1 MKTEER
7 NRLIYEA
14 WKNGKSAKEIAEE
27 FHCTP
32 STVNYIRESY
42 KALLAMRKTLVYRYI
57 LEETDGGNDHRTAKR
72 IWIALNR
79 KCNIDQLFN
88 RTANYPP
95 GALRLTTIRGKGIRI
110 LFFIRNA
117 TPSEIKAIKNIG
129 PKAWGILERVK
140 HRINKEFG
148 IAGLGDADL
157 IKNKEQE
164 QDQRDEWD
172 KIIEKEY
179 GGHNG

>member
-14 WKNGKSAKEIAEE
+14 WKAGKSAKEISEE

-32 STVNYIRESY
+32 STVNYIREAY
-42 KALLAMRKTLVYRYI
+42 KALLAMRKTLIYRYI
-57 LEETDGGNDHRTAKR
+57 LEETNGGNDHRTAKR

-95 GALRLTTIRGKGIRI
+95 NALKLTTIRGKGIRI
-110 LFFIRNA
+110 LFFLRNA

-140 HRINKEFG
+140 YRVNKEFG
-148 IAGLGDADL
+148 IAGLGDSNL
-157 IKNKEQE
+157 IKNME
-164 QDQRDEWD
+164 DAIDEAC
-172 KIIEKEY
+172 EAEE
-179 GGHNG
+179 NP

>member
-14 WKNGKSAKEIAEE
+14 WKAGKSAKEISEE

-42 KALLAMRKTLVYRYI
+42 KALLAMRKTLIYRYI
-57 LEETDGGNDHRTAKR
+57 LEETTGGNDHRTAKR

-88 RTANYPP
+88 RTSNYPP
-95 GALRLTTIRGKGIRI
+95 AALKLTTIRGKGIRI
-110 LFFIRNA
+110 LCFIRNA

-129 PKAWGILERVK
+129 PKAWNILERVK
-140 HRINKEFG
+140 YRVNKEFG
-148 IAGLGDADL
+148 IAGLGDSMLMGQMEDAT
-157 IKNKEQE
+157 NETCETKE
-164 QDQRDEWD
+164 D
-172 KIIEKEY
+172 
-179 GGHNG
+179 